1 MISRA
6 KVATVQLG
14 KVIRMSERV
23 VKPSQEIKVKELL
36 SEVEKEIRDWPG
48 MLSAETL
55 VDTADPHRFVVVTE
69 WESRKHLQHWLKSDL
84 CKDTVAKLD
93 KELDKPVAYRE
104 LMHHEDD
111 VFLL

>member
-1 MISRA
+1 LPFR
-6 KVATVQLG
+6 
-14 KVIRMSERV
+14 
-23 VKPSQEIKVKELL
+23 
-36 SEVEKEIRDWPG
+36 
-48 MLSAETL
+48 SAQ
-55 VDTADPHRFVVVTE
+55 

>member
-1 MISRA
+1 LCPLQPPRRGRESDDAKALRRARKTMISRA

-69 WESRKHLQHWLKSDL
+69 VRR
-84 CKDTVAKLD
+84 A
-93 KELDKPVAYRE
+93 
-104 LMHHEDD
+104 
-111 VFLL
+111 

>member
-1 MISRA
+1 MGGTLSAATLAGANASDARA
-6 KVATVQLG
+6 VQLG

-69 WESRKHLQHWLKSDL
+69 VRR
-84 CKDTVAKLD
+84 A
-93 KELDKPVAYRE
+93 
-104 LMHHEDD
+104 
-111 VFLL
+111 